1 MDIPERAPSARPLST
16 LQRGLKIL
24 EALAKQPGELTAKQ
38 LSKELD
44 VRQGTC
50 YHLLRTLQ
58 EGGYVVRLPDG
69 RYDLNGRVAFLQDS
83 IRSRL
88 TPDLAVLTSLRDL
101 HEQVNETACVC
112 GWYREQMVVQ
122 SYLEPKR
129 ALHARS
135 LEIGYGDNAHAR
147 ASTRAI
153 LAFMPEQFVRAYLT
167 SRSRPK
173 LTPNTITDM
182 DAIVDEL
189 KIGARRGFSEDR
201 EELARG
207 VCCLGAGYFDE
218 NAFPV
223 GSFGISVPLDRFE
236 ESHEELVG
244 AVVSAA
250 RNASSKLGYSGHF
263 PPAAPMLSPGSSE
276 PAMRANIA

>member
-38 LSKELD
+38 LSKELG

-112 GWYREQMVVQ
+112 GWYREQIVVQ

-135 LEIGYGDNAHAR
+135 LEIGYGNNAHAR

-153 LAFMPEQFVRAYLT
+153 LAFMPELFVRAYLT
-167 SRSRPK
+167 TRSRPK

-189 KIGARRGFSEDR
+189 KIGAHRGYSEDR

-207 VCCLGAGYFDE
+207 VCCLGASYFDE

-223 GSFGISVPLDRFE
+223 GSYGVSVPLQRFE
-236 ESHEELVG
+236 ENHDELVG
-244 AVVSAA
+244 AVVKAA
-250 RNASSKLGYSGHF
+250 RSASTKLGYAGPF
-263 PPAAPMLSPGSSE
+263 PPAAPMLAAVSRE
-276 PAMRANIA
+276 ADMHAQIA

>member
-38 LSKELD
+38 LAKEVG

-83 IRSRL
+83 VRSRL

-101 HEQVNETACVC
+101 HEEVNETACVC
-112 GWYREQMVVQ
+112 GWYREQIVVQ

-173 LTPNTITDM
+173 LTVNTITDI
-182 DAIVDEL
+182 DAIVEEL
-189 KIGARRGFSEDR
+189 RVGARQGYSEDR

-207 VCCLGAGYFDE
+207 VCCLGASYFDE

-223 GSFGISVPLDRFE
+223 GSYGISAPLDRFE
-236 ESHEELVG
+236 ESHAELVQ

-250 RNASSKLGYSGHF
+250 RNASTKLGYKGMF
-263 PPAAPMLSPGSSE
+263 PPLAPMLVAGQPGPSRH
-276 PAMRANIA
+276 AHIA